1 MKRVIRL
8 TEDDLVKIVEKV
20 VMEEGLSD
28 MWNQTMDYMYGK
40 TKKNNAKF
48 GQSTSGDSYNKIMNF
63 ATDPFNF
70 KKDVDFTKKINQPSS
85 TGKQKLDGST
95 LSVSGKI
102 WPFLREW
109 EGDPKNRVGGVKE
122 PKYKA
127 YKDSVGV
134 VTIGYGHTQN
144 VKPTDVLKN
153 KKEADDLL
161 VLDVRENA
169 NYIRKILKS
178 WKDKKNPGYMVT
190 QGQFDA
196 LVSLSFNSGIGN
208 VRKSVF
214 LQELKKGND
223 KKAAELIKTYNTI
236 GTQGVSNRR
245 QAEIDLFNS

>member
-1 MKRVIRL
+1 MKKIIRL
-8 TEDDLVKIVEKV
+8 TEDDLVKIVKKV
-20 VMEEGLSD
+20 MIEEGVGD
-28 MWNQTMDYMYGK
+28 TWKQTMNYMFGN
-40 TKKNNAKF
+40 TKNKNVKSSK
-48 GQSTSGDSYNKIMNF
+48 STSGDSYNKIMNF
-63 ATDPFNF
+63 ITDPLNF
-70 KKDVDFTKKINQPSS
+70 KKDTDFTKKINQPSS

-95 LSVSGKI
+95 LSVSGNI

-122 PKYKA
+122 PKYQA

-144 VKPTDVLKN
+144 VKPTDVLKS

-161 VLDVRENA
+161 VKDVRENA

-178 WKDKKNPGYMVT
+178 WKDKKLPGYMVT

-208 VRKSVF
+208 VRKSAF
-214 LQELKKGND
+214 IQELKNGND

-245 QAEIDLFNS
+245 KAEIDLFNS